1 MLLRRRA
8 PGIEDR
14 AATTT
19 SQEFE
24 HLDRGWIAVIRWLN
38 ANGVD
43 YVLVGPVAEA
53 IRGRRDARGPVA
65 IVPAPYRRNYDC
77 LERALWAAHA
87 RQRLDHALDAEPD
100 TVPIKVT
107 ADKLARGLRWT
118 LRCGSHSLDI
128 EPLRQADGEESD
140 PPASPPGYQELL
152 YEATRFTLT
161 DDVSVEVASP
171 EDIEHYAQRART
183 GVAPTVRIMRTAE
196 VPQVAGPQAS

>member
-1 MLLRRRA
+1 MAKPGVMLLRRRA

-14 AATTT
+14 PATTT
-19 SQEFE
+19 AQEFE
-24 HLDRGWIAVIRWLN
+24 HLDKGWIAVVRWLN

-87 RQRLDHALDAEPD
+87 RQRLDHALDPEPD
-100 TVPIKVT
+100 TVPVKVT
-107 ADKLARGLRWT
+107 SEKLARGQRWT
-118 LRCGSHSLDI
+118 LRCGTHDLDI
-128 EPLRQADGEESD
+128 EPLRPADGEES
-140 PPASPPGYQELL
+140 APGYQELL
-152 YEATRFTLT
+152 YETGRFTLAEGAT
-161 DDVSVEVASP
+161 VEVASP

-183 GVAPTVRIMRTAE
+183 GVAPTLKITRTAE
-196 VPQVAGPQAS
+196 VPQAAGS